1 MIDDTN
7 IEVKLYLDSQI
18 HVFPLSA
25 SFHFDEMI
33 RVVPLGNYQLI
44 VLEGPPIILQVK

>member
-1 MIDDTN
+1 MIDNTDV
-7 IEVKLYLDSQI
+7 EFKLYLDSHI

-25 SFHFDEMI
+25 LFHSDEMI

-44 VLEGPPIILQVK
+44 VFWKNLQ